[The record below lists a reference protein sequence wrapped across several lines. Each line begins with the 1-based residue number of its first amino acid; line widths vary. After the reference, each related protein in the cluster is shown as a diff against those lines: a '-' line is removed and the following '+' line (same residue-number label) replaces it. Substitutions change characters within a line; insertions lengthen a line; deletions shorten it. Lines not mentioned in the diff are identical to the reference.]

1 MMNTIS
7 ETILVKS
14 KKAFTIYRL
23 SGEELAEVLEG
34 MIYVGVLNRETDE
47 YFARDGYGRDF
58 LVGELGTLDEL
69 KLEPEFEL
77 FPV

>member
-23 SGEELAEVLEG
+23 SGEALAEVLEG
-34 MIYVGVLNRETDE
+34 KLYVGVLNRETDE
-47 YFARDGYGRDF
+47 YFAKDGQGREF
-58 LVGELGTLDEL
+58 LVGELDKLDEL

-77 FPV
+77 FPA